1 MEPAEVQPAP
11 RPPLVAPVALL
22 TDQALDAPGPQ
33 RVARALAG
41 AAPAG
46 LQVAPVAQALA
57 LSAAHTRLVVLQ
69 CQQPMALLR
78 HVNTLRA
85 HWSASHPI
93 IAITARPLRRAPPA
107 GVFTLVASEAS
118 LLQLPAL
125 VHALLDAAAA
135 RQLQEQLTRLERSI
149 DVTNA
154 LTLEAF
160 WEADRSSLSFT
171 RYHALLPAILGVDA
185 EALAADSL
193 CWLPQARWNGEPL
206 SRPMLTQWLESE
218 RIDVTLEMDAAPGP
232 CRHVQWIGQCVAP
245 QPGLPAL
252 VVGVARDITQAVER
266 EAAATERATRDP
278 LTKLPN
284 RTLLRDRVDIAIHA
298 ARRAGA
304 QLAVLYL
311 DLDYFKAVND
321 RFGHAAGDHVLQ
333 VAAQRMLSALRVS
346 DTVARIG
353 GDEFVVILHPLN
365 QEIGPSQVAQKL
377 ISALM
382 EPIPFEGHHLKIG
395 ASIGIA
401 IFPHDGSHFDEL
413 MNRADTALYRA
424 KAAGRCTF
432 ALYRRDLDLRS
443 HQDLKHR
450 SALVQAIREG
460 QLAVH
465 YQPVVNLRTGQSDSV
480 EALIRSGTSELD
492 AIAPSQLIAMAE
504 EMGLMDDLG
513 EWVAR
518 EVFQQVCEWNYN
530 GLIGVHVA
538 INLSPLQ
545 LKSSRLPDLLKQLI
559 KAHRLDA
566 NLFSVELSEAAL
578 MDTAGKLTEGMQS
591 LTQLGLRIAV
601 DDFGTSFSNLSRLR
615 QVPVSLIKID
625 RSLIQQLHLPQQQSF
640 IGGLIELAHRIDLSV
655 VAEGVE
661 SHQQLERLLQLKCDF
676 AQGFDIC
683 RPVSGP
689 ALQDIL
695 LNWRPPI
702 QAKRLSPPPPS
713 THAPAG
719 GR

>member
-1 MEPAEVQPAP
+1 MERADAQPAP
-11 RPPLVAPVALL
+11 RPPLKVALL
-22 TDQALDAPGPQ
+22 TDQAMDAPALQ
-33 RVARALAG
+33 R
-41 AAPAG
+41 
-46 LQVAPVAQALA
+46 VAQALA
-57 LSAAHTRLVVLQ
+57 GAVPAGPAVAPAAQAHELSAANTRLVVLL
-69 CQQPMALLR
+69 CQQPRVTLH
-78 HVNTLRA
+78 HVRTLRA

-93 IAITARPLRRAPPA
+93 IAITTRPLRRAAPA
-107 GVFTLVASEAS
+107 GVFTLPASEAG
-118 LLQLPAL
+118 LVQLPAL
-125 VHALLDAAAA
+125 VNALLDAGAA
-135 RQLQEQLTRLERSI
+135 RQLQEQLTHLERSI
-149 DVTNA
+149 ELTHA
-154 LTLEAF
+154 LTSEAF
-160 WEADRSSLSFT
+160 WEIDRSSLSFK
-171 RYHALLPAILGVDA
+171 RYHALLPTILGVGA
-185 EALAADSL
+185 EALAADPW

-206 SRPMLTQWLESE
+206 SRPVLAQWLASE
-218 RIDVTLEMDAAPGP
+218 RFDVTLEMDAEPGP
-232 CRHVQWIGQCVAP
+232 CRHVQWMGQRVPA
-245 QPGLPAL
+245 QPGLPAT

-284 RTLLRDRVDIAIHA
+284 RALLRDRVDIAIHA

-333 VAAQRMLSALRVS
+333 VAAQRMLNALRVS
-346 DTVARIG
+346 DTVARMG

-424 KAAGRCTF
+424 KAGGRCTF
-432 ALYRRDLDLRS
+432 ALYRRDLDLRF

-492 AIAPSQLIAMAE
+492 AIAPAQLIAMAE
-504 EMGLMDDLG
+504 EMGLMDELG

-545 LKSSRLPDLLKQLI
+545 LKSRRFTDLVKQLI
-559 KAHRLDA
+559 KTHRLDA

-578 MDTAGKLTEGMQS
+578 MDATGKLAEGLQS

-615 QVPVSLIKID
+615 QMPISHLKFD
-625 RSLIQQLHLPQQQSF
+625 RSLVQQVHLAGPQSL
-640 IGGLIELAHRIDLSV
+640 IGGLIELAHRIDLTV

-661 SHQQLERLLQLKCDF
+661 SRQQLERLAQLHCDF

-683 RPVSGP
+683 RPVSG
-689 ALQDIL
+689 AELQDVL

-702 QAKRLSPPPPS
+702 QAKRLSPPLPS